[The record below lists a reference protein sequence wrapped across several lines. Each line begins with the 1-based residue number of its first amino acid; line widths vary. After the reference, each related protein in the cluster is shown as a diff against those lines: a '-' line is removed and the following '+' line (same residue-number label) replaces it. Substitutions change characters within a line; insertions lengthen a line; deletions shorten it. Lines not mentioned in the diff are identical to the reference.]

1 MCFSQSRYVEAIGR
15 EDMIFHTSGARG
27 MIATEEKV
35 AIPSN
40 NDVLEVGRDR
50 SVGVLTEVI
59 LKNVDSILSG
69 VKGFTD
75 VDGSIVKADELENI
89 ANSRRKMLEGIR
101 RDDYA
106 AVDGSD
112 EP

>member
-1 MCFSQSRYVEAIGR
+1 
-15 EDMIFHTSGARG
+15 MIFHTSGVRG

-40 NDVLEVGRDR
+40 DDVLEVGRDR

-59 LKNVDSILSG
+59 LKYVNSISSG

-75 VDGSIVKADELENI
+75 VDGSVVKADELENI
-89 ANSRRKMLEGIR
+89 ANSRRKMLEGIS
-101 RDDYA
+101 RDDYTT
-106 AVDGSD
+106 VDGGG

>member
-1 MCFSQSRYVEAIGR
+1 
-15 EDMIFHTSGARG
+15 

-40 NDVLEVGRDR
+40 NDVLKVGRDR
-50 SVGVLTEVI
+50 SVGVLAEVI

-75 VDGSIVKADELENI
+75 INGSIQS
-89 ANSRRKMLEGIR
+89 ANEMEDVSDSRRKMVE
-101 RDDYA
+101 
-106 AVDGSD
+106 
-112 EP
+112 

>member
-1 MCFSQSRYVEAIGR
+1 
-15 EDMIFHTSGARG
+15 MIFHTSGVRG

-40 NDVLEVGRDR
+40 NDVLKVGRDR
-50 SVGVLTEVI
+50 SVGVLAEVI

-75 VDGSIVKADELENI
+75 INGSIQS
-89 ANSRRKMLEGIR
+89 ANEMEDVSDSRRKMVE
-101 RDDYA
+101 
-106 AVDGSD
+106 
-112 EP
+112 

>member
-1 MCFSQSRYVEAIGR
+1 
-15 EDMIFHTSGARG
+15 MIFHTSGVRG
-27 MIATEEKV
+27 MIAPEEKV
-35 AIPSN
+35 VIPFN
-40 NDVLEVGRDR
+40 DDVLEVGRDTI
-50 SVGVLTEVI
+50 VGVLTEVI

-69 VKGFTD
+69 VKRFMD
-75 VDGSIVKADELENI
+75 VDGSIFKADEVENI

-106 AVDGSD
+106 AVDGGG